1 MGAIDTDRR
10 RRMAVRRLLAAMA
23 LVGMGAAGPATAAAR
38 GRPVSELVL
47 DAKSGDTLFERAIT
61 IPRAPASLTKMMTLF
76 LVFDALDA
84 GTLHAYDT
92 ITVSRHAA
100 GQQPSR
106 LGLRPG
112 QKLPLKTAIRAVA
125 VDSANDVAVALAERL
140 AGSEPAF
147 ARLMTRKARQLG
159 MRHTSFANATGLTN
173 GGNRTTAWD
182 IGVLALALLHQH
194 RDRYPL
200 FGTRSIRW
208 ANRTLP
214 NHNHLIG
221 HVPGVDGIKTGYT
234 ADAGFNL
241 AASAKRKGR
250 RVIVVVLGEHS
261 AAARDVRV
269 SNLLEKGFITRPRA
283 AAS

>member
-1 MGAIDTDRR
+1 V
-10 RRMAVRRLLAAMA
+10 AVALALAGVVVA
-23 LVGMGAAGPATAAAR
+23 GGAAGGAEAATG

-47 DAKSGDTLFERAIT
+47 DARSGDALFARGET
-61 IPRAPASLTKMMTLF
+61 IARAPASLTKMMTLF

-84 GTLHAYDT
+84 GSLRLSDT

-112 QKLPLKTAIRAVA
+112 QTLPVKTAIRAVA

-140 AGSEPAF
+140 GGSEPAF
-147 ARLMTRKARQLG
+147 ARLMTRRARQLG
-159 MRHTSFANATGLTN
+159 LRHTSFANATGLTN
-173 GGNRTTAWD
+173 SGNRTTAQD
-182 IGVLALALLHQH
+182 IGLLSLALLHQH
-194 RDRYPL
+194 ANRYSL

-208 ANRTLP
+208 GNRTLA

-234 ADAGFNL
+234 VDAGFNL

-250 RVIVVVLGEHS
+250 RVIVVVLGERS
-261 AAARDVRV
+261 ASARDVRV